1 MRPSSRGGR
10 SLGDAYSGSD
20 AAIVG
25 PGRRSAARAVPP
37 APADRRTLVEEV
49 LVVLWLSVLARAANA
64 ILSLLEA
71 PIAGVV
77 VAAAD
82 QSNAFA
88 RQLLGFAVGLAPVF
102 LVLHLVPERG
112 GRRGDRPAGR
122 RGRRRARRL
131 LFALVGLAGI
141 GVYLAAVEL
150 GVNRCV
156 VPTPPLG
163 HWWTVPAL
171 VLNAVEA
178 ALVEEVIVLGYLITR
193 LQQLSSPGLAIGAR
207 ARSSAARI
215 TCTRGG
221 VPGNLAM
228 GVVFGILFLRW
239 GRRTWPFVVA
249 HALLDIAA
257 GVGFIL
263 FRDSLPCF

>member
-1 MRPSSRGGR
+1 MEP
-10 SLGDAYSGSD
+10 APD
-20 AAIVG
+20 AA
-25 PGRRSAARAVPP
+25 PSRATPVPP
-37 APADRRTLVEEV
+37 PPADRRTLVEEV
-49 LVVLWLSVLARAANA
+49 LVVVWLTFLSRVAGA

-82 QSNAFA
+82 QSSAFA
-88 RQLLGFAVGLAPVF
+88 RQLLGFAVGVAPVF
-102 LVLHLVPERG
+102 LVLHLVRRSGEGVAAIGLRKDRRSADAARG
-112 GRRGDRPAGR
+112 A
-122 RGRRRARRL
+122 A

-156 VPTPPLG
+156 VPVPPLG
-163 HWWTVPAL
+163 HWWTIPAL

-193 LQQLSSPGLAIGAR
+193 LQQLSWSPAAAIGA
-207 ARSSAARI
+207 SALL
-215 TCTRGG
+215 RGSYHLYQG
-221 VPGNLAM
+221 WGGFAGNVAM
-228 GVVFGILFLRW
+228 GLVFGALFLRW

-257 GVGFIL
+257 GVGFIF